1 MLLLYVTH
9 QHTLLTALCLLG
21 AHVVLVEPFHANAAA
36 ARLNTLRTGRVFVEQ
51 AAIWGGGGVSG
62 GGGGG
67 VDGNQQGVGLAR
79 LSRTNV
85 WGGSAAEV
93 GGAAAHTGCALYT
106 PCIPAALIGCHGPS
120 DHGPIFA
127 GR

>member
-1 MLLLYVTH
+1 MVLIGTH
-9 QHTLLTALCLLG
+9 ACAVFLPTLELPALSPLG

-51 AAIWGGGGVSG
+51 AAIWGGRGSSG

-67 VDGNQQGVGLAR
+67 VDGIQQQGIGLAR

-85 WGGSAAEV
+85 WGGNAAEV
-93 GGAAAHTGCALYT
+93 RDRNGCSTVSVDACNMY
-106 PCIPAALIGCHGPS
+106 
-120 DHGPIFA
+120 
-127 GR
+127 